1 MTILKALKHESC
13 LSLGTCHKYVVKF
26 KELTP
31 TIRENAQRNELTF
44 KYASTKY
51 NPIKTMFL
59 YLKRNV

>member
-1 MTILKALKHESC
+1 MTILKALKHEAC

-31 TIRENAQRNELTF
+31 KIYWYAQRNELTF
-44 KYASTKY
+44 TYASTKY